1 MKGTNES
8 QMELRELH
16 PDMERYLEEDCY
28 CPGEIYDV
36 TGFFFQTFKGE
47 EKCQYVGE
55 GKSKDPDRDAII
67 KCVICR
73 NQLLNFWIDVVRN
86 QVYNAERYDA
96 TENNIKFMQKFLADA
111 PRDGMVLDEFEKGST
126 VKALEDVLRYADAII
141 VS

>member
-1 MKGTNES
+1 
-8 QMELRELH
+8 
-16 PDMERYLEEDCY
+16 MERYLEEDCY

-36 TGFFFQTFKGE
+36 TGFFFQIFKGE
-47 EKCQYVGE
+47 EECKYVGE
-55 GKSKDPDRDAII
+55 GKSKDPDRHAII

-73 NQLLNFWIDVVRN
+73 NQLLNFWIDVDRN
-86 QVYNAERYDA
+86 KVYNAERYDA

-126 VKALEDVLRYADAII
+126 TKALEDVLRYADAII